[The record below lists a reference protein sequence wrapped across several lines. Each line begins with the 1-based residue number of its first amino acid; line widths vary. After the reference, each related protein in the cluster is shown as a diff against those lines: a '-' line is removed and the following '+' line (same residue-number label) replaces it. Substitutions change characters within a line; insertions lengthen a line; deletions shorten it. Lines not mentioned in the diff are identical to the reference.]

1 MRFYQLISFCL
12 LFTQVITCSYPSSQG
27 NSANPAQ
34 KGAVMASQEKTVT
47 PLSPAQVSFSE
58 KAVEQ
63 KAMTWRVLQ
72 SFDTGQKRYV
82 LFGSDQLTDPYQ
94 GDTNIQESRALL
106 CLKKLNLPLPSEL
119 PPTTKTPG
127 GALRGS
133 WSGARV
139 VIIPKVKGSELTSLE
154 IANERCRLAGL
165 KTWKEDGF
173 RMAEFHDG
181 DQEAGWAGWDFW
193 AEIPPSQCIDN
204 RRYWVW
210 INDQPP
216 ANPW

>member
-1 MRFYQLISFCL
+1 MRFYRLILSCL
-12 LFTQVITCSYPSSQG
+12 LITQVIACSD
-27 NSANPAQ
+27 SAQENP
-34 KGAVMASQEKTVT
+34 VI
-47 PLSPAQVSFSE
+47 PLPQSQVSSP
-58 KAVEQ
+58 KQGVEQ
-63 KAMTWRVLQ
+63 KAMTWSVLQ
-72 SFDTGQKRYV
+72 SYDTGQKRYV
-82 LFGSDQLTDPYQ
+82 LFGADQLTNPYE

-119 PPTTKTPG
+119 PATTTTPG

-139 VIIPKVKGSELTSLE
+139 VILPQVKGAELTSLE
-154 IANERCRLAGL
+154 VANERCRLAGV

-181 DQEAGWAGWDFW
+181 DQKAGWAGWDFW
-193 AEIPPSQCIDN
+193 AEIPASQRIDN
-204 RRYWVW
+204 KRYWVW